1 MFDFDPGIGFFEGF
15 SQGALWDR
23 LTVFEKPGGQRP
35 LPITGFNRAFAQQDF
50 IVMDRETTRD
60 DSRILIMDQI
70 TMAADKA
77 LPRIALGDSLGDC
90 AAALATIFH
99 ASMIKVCVGASQGGG
114 PL

>member
-1 MFDFDPGIGFFEGF
+1 
-15 SQGALWDR
+15 
-23 LTVFEKPGGQRP
+23 
-35 LPITGFNRAFAQQDF
+35 
-50 IVMDRETTRD
+50 
-60 DSRILIMDQI
+60 MDQI